1 VVVTGLELSALSLA
15 ADLVSAVVEQKGSAM
30 MEQGSGAGTAGAGG
44 LAGYLVGF
52 REELARCGYGTVR
65 SGAHLELFADLCRW
79 LEREGVAL
87 SELGSDR
94 FGVFL
99 ADRRRRGQTD
109 LVSRV
114 GASVLLGYLT
124 SAGVIPGQ
132 GFVVPEGPCRPLLE
146 RYRHYLETERG
157 LTAGT
162 VERYVGLAGRL
173 AAALGRGGVVDWQR
187 VRARD
192 VTRFLLDS
200 GPVTRGGH
208 ARDVVPALR
217 SFLRFCYLEG
227 VVRLPLD
234 GAVPS
239 AAGRRLSP
247 LPQGI
252 SAGELD
258 RLLGGC
264 DREGARGRRDYA
276 VLILLARL
284 GLRAGEVAAMVLE
297 DLDWRRGELVV
308 HGKARRD
315 EALPLPADVGE
326 AIAGYLRSG
335 RPQADS
341 RSVFLRCCAPR
352 RGLSAQGVTNVVY
365 HACDRAGIARIG
377 AHRLRHTAASQ
388 MLAAGASLGEV
399 GEALRQRS
407 VTSTAIYAKVDRAR
421 LAALARPWP
430 GSAR

>member
-1 VVVTGLELSALSLA
+1 MV
-15 ADLVSAVVEQKGSAM
+15 
-30 MEQGSGAGTAGAGG
+30 EQGSGTGAGG
-44 LAGYLVGF
+44 LAGYLAGF
-52 REELARCGYGTVR
+52 MDELARLGYEPAR
-65 SGAHLELFADLCRW
+65 WGAHLELFADLCRW

-94 FGVFL
+94 VGVFL
-99 ADRRRRGQTD
+99 ADRQRRGRTD

-114 GASVLLGYLT
+114 GAGALLGYLAR
-124 SAGVIPGQ
+124 AGAIPVQ
-132 GFVVPEGPCRPLLE
+132 VFVVPEGPCRLVLE
-146 RYRHYLETERG
+146 RYRRYLETERG

-173 AAALGRGGVVDWQR
+173 AAALERGGAVDWQG

-192 VTRFLLDS
+192 VTRFLLGS
-200 GPVTRGGH
+200 RPVTRGGH
-208 ARDVVPALR
+208 ASDVVPALR
-217 SFLRFCYLEG
+217 SFLRFCHLEG
-227 VVRLPLD
+227 VIGLPLE

-239 AAGRRLSP
+239 AAGRRMSS
-247 LPQGI
+247 LPKGI
-252 SAGELD
+252 SARELG
-258 RLLGGC
+258 RLLASC
-264 DREGARGRRDYA
+264 DRERAGGRRDYA
-276 VLILLARL
+276 VLLLLARL

-297 DLDWRRGELVV
+297 DLDWRRAELVV

-335 RPQADS
+335 RPEADS
-341 RSVFLRCCAPR
+341 RSVFLRCYAPR
-352 RGLSAQGVTNVVY
+352 CGLSAQGVTGIVY
-365 HACDRAGIARIG
+365 HACDRAGITRIG

-388 MLAAGASLGEV
+388 MLAAGASLSEV

-407 VTSTAIYAKVDRAR
+407 ATSTAIYAKVDRAR

-430 GSAR
+430 GSDR